1 MGFGIIQVGLNATTG
16 LVIDLTMY
24 DKKRLK
30 DSISSHQSIKYLTD
44 MKWKVW
50 LLLITLENNESE
62 RQSKSRIS
70 IEWDQL
76 LISSNVR

>member
-30 DSISSHQSIKYLTD
+30 DSISSHHSIKYLTD

>member
-30 DSISSHQSIKYLTD
+30 DSISSHHSIKYLTD
-44 MKWKVW
+44 MK
-50 LLLITLENNESE
+50 
-62 RQSKSRIS
+62 
-70 IEWDQL
+70 
-76 LISSNVR
+76 

>member
-44 MKWKVW
+44 MK
-50 LLLITLENNESE
+50 
-62 RQSKSRIS
+62 
-70 IEWDQL
+70 
-76 LISSNVR
+76 